1 MHELAICQ
9 ALIRQVEI
17 VAEQQHAID
26 VKTVHVRIG
35 PLSGVEPDLLTQAYP
50 LASAGSVA
58 AGAELRI
65 ETAPVRVRCQRCD
78 AETETAPNR
87 LICGH
92 CGDWH
97 TQLIGGDEMLL
108 TSIELVK
115 EPTVMMEKSHV

>member
-1 MHELAICQ
+1 MHELSVCQ

-17 VAEQQHAID
+17 VAEQQQADEVIA
-26 VKTVHVRIG
+26 VHVRIG
-35 PLSGVEPDLLTQAYP
+35 PLSGVEPGLLMHAYP

-78 AETETAPNR
+78 AETEATPNR
-87 LICGH
+87 LICGQ

-97 TQLIGGDEMLL
+97 TQLIGGDEMML

-115 EPTVMMEKSHV
+115 GSTVSMESQHV

>member
-1 MHELAICQ
+1 MHELSVCQ
-9 ALIRQVEI
+9 ALIRQVAI
-17 VAEQQHAID
+17 VAEQQQAVD
-26 VKTVHVRIG
+26 VIAVHVRIG
-35 PLSGVEPDLLTQAYP
+35 PLSGVEPGLLMQAYP

-78 AETETAPNR
+78 AETEAAPNR
-87 LICGH
+87 LICGQ

-108 TSIELVK
+108 TSIELVRGS
-115 EPTVMMEKSHV
+115 TVMMESQHV